1 MTHII
6 SYKEFKSVDIR
17 VGTIISAEENLKLNN
32 PSIILK
38 IDFGK
43 KIGIKKSSAQLIKNY
58 KSEDLINKQILKIK
72 KYITNNYSGLD
83 ILVNNAAYTKYVQHE
98 NLNEL
103 SEDLINKQIAAVVN
117 FESKQIGNLLS
128 EVLVLGFPDNSNE
141 PILIEPNKIIPNG
154 GKLF

>member
-6 SYKEFKSVDIR
+6 SYKAFESVDIR

-32 PSIILK
+32 HSIILK

-58 KSEDLINKQILKIK
+58 K
-72 KYITNNYSGLD
+72 
-83 ILVNNAAYTKYVQHE
+83 
-98 NLNEL
+98 